1 MACFLQYRRLSTA
14 FFFLWGMAAS
24 MAQQSNPRVERLG
37 AEQGI
42 PMGQM
47 NAVVQ
52 DSKGFIWVGGLPGL
66 IRYDGYEVI
75 HYVND
80 AKDNRSIG
88 DNKVHSIAEALG
100 GGGLWIG
107 TQNGLNYFDRKT
119 ETFTRFLEENSEAG
133 VVKKTIWSICEIEPG
148 ILWMIVNSEIEV
160 FDSHNRVTKKL
171 AVPDGSGW
179 MQCMHKGQA
188 GGSWIGTSTGL
199 FKATS
204 AGKNVQRITL
214 AGIDSALLAN
224 LSIHSITENPA
235 GTLWLGSNIGVIRY
249 DTRKG
254 NAVHIPPGEYNFGTE
269 SSFVVARNGMLWWG
283 TKNGLFRFDPGK
295 ANWQLFQYSPNDPY
309 SLSSNS
315 IKSIHEDFSGNIW
328 VSTLAG
334 LNVLRPSTGVF
345 NRLPTNY
352 QYEMSKVQEL
362 RSFFEIAPGK
372 VLLWEKTGLTVLDWK
387 EGTRTPFP
395 YKPVQ
400 NIDAWNTGVHCFFK
414 DNKARI
420 WMGTLGG
427 VFVFDPSTKKF
438 QHYLMDS
445 DGIPGRNS
453 DWIRDICQDRSGD
466 IWIVTWSEGVKILDE
481 RSGSLVHL
489 LKSNEEQ
496 LKSQSQARRVFQD
509 RKGTMWV
516 GTRGGLHRYDRDK
529 KQFTRFYHDPNDPNS
544 MGENTAFD
552 IYEDEKGFLWVGTFG
567 GGLNRFDP
575 VTETFKRYTVKDGL
589 PDNTV
594 FSILPDS
601 RGQLWLSTYAG
612 LAAFDPEKET
622 FTTLDY
628 RDGLLNK
635 QYDAYSYYKS
645 PYSGEHIYEG
655 KQGLDIFHP
664 DSIRQDLTLPV
675 IRFTDFQLFNRS
687 VPIRKD
693 GERNS
698 RNEYFLDR
706 AISETEKLVLPYRMK
721 VMTFQFAALHF
732 ANPAKNQYAYQ
743 LEGFD
748 KEWQYIGNR
757 RTVTFT
763 NLRPGKYTLRV
774 KASNADGIWNE
785 EGASMEIIISPPWW
799 LTWWAFALYVLTVAG
814 ILYAFFQYRRRRWQ
828 MQAELAAQQ
837 REAERL
843 KELDSFKNQLYANFT
858 HEFRTPL
865 TVILG
870 LADEIPGHH
879 QKQQTGLLHK
889 AVEMVRRNS
898 FRLLQIVNQILDLS
912 KLEAGMLSVNMIQAD
927 TVALLQ
933 YLSNSYQSLADAK
946 NITLTFEAEPAGVL
960 MDMDEEKLATIYSNL
975 LGNAVKFTGE
985 GGRIF
990 IRVSKQE
997 GAGTP
1002 LLVLEVSDT
1011 GIGIPANKLPHIFE
1025 RFYQVDAAD
1034 NTRHGLRLEGGT
1046 GIGLTLTKEL
1056 AEMLGGN
1063 IEVES
1068 EEGRGAIF
1076 RVQLP
1081 ISNNAPLKPEGALF
1095 SMAHAATAPYNTA
1108 GSPAAES
1115 PLSPGEGLP
1124 TLLIVEDSPDII
1136 TYLRTCLEG
1145 QYRILT
1151 ATNGLLGLEKA
1162 IEEVP
1167 DLIISDV
1174 MMPEMDGFELCET
1187 LKNDERTSHIPIILL
1202 TARVDAESR
1211 LKGLGRGADAY
1222 LGKPF
1227 NLAELRLQLAN
1238 LNNLQLKLRAR
1249 YQNLAPPQSTK
1260 DPALQMEDQF
1270 LIKARRAVHDHL
1282 DDSDFSVEGLCRIM
1296 MISRTQLHN
1305 KLKALT
1311 GRSATS
1317 FIRML
1322 RLERARELLRS
1333 TDMNVSEIA
1342 YEAGFNDPNYF
1353 SRCYQYE
1360 FGKPPSEDRN
1370 I

>member
-1 MACFLQYRRLSTA
+1 ME
-14 FFFLWGMAAS
+14 
-24 MAQQSNPRVERLG
+24 RV
-37 AEQGI
+37 
-42 PMGQM
+42 
-47 NAVVQ
+47 
-52 DSKGFIWVGGLPGL
+52 
-66 IRYDGYEVI
+66 
-75 HYVND
+75 
-80 AKDNRSIG
+80 
-88 DNKVHSIAEALG
+88 
-100 GGGLWIG
+100 
-107 TQNGLNYFDRKT
+107 
-119 ETFTRFLEENSEAG
+119 
-133 VVKKTIWSICEIEPG
+133 
-148 ILWMIVNSEIEV
+148 
-160 FDSHNRVTKKL
+160 
-171 AVPDGSGW
+171 
-179 MQCMHKGQA
+179 
-188 GGSWIGTSTGL
+188 
-199 FKATS
+199 
-204 AGKNVQRITL
+204 TL
-214 AGIDSALLAN
+214 AGINSALLADV
-224 LSIHSITENPA
+224 SIYSIIENPT
-235 GTLWLGSNIGVIRY
+235 GTLWLGSSIGIIRY
-249 DTRKG
+249 DIRKG
-254 NAVHIPPGEYNFGTE
+254 NAVHFSPGEYNFGTI
-269 SSFVVARNGMLWWG
+269 SSIVVARNGMLWWG

-295 ANWQLFQYSPNDPY
+295 ADWQLFEHNPNDAY

-315 IKSIHEDFSGNIW
+315 IQSIHEDFSGNIW
-328 VSTLAG
+328 VSTIAG
-334 LNVLRPSTGVF
+334 LNVLRPSTEVF
-345 NRLPTNY
+345 NRLPTNH
-352 QYEMSKVQEL
+352 QYEMSSVTQL

-372 VLLWEKTGLTVLDWK
+372 LLLWEKTGLMVMDWK

-395 YKPVQ
+395 YKPTQ
-400 NIDAWNTGVHCFFK
+400 NIDAWNTGVYCFFK
-414 DNKARI
+414 DNKDRI

-427 VFVFDPSTKKF
+427 VFVFDPGTKKF
-438 QHYLMDS
+438 THYHQGSDS
-445 DGIPGRNS
+445 PLALSANT
-453 DWIRDICQDRSGD
+453 IRDICQDRSGA
-466 IWIVTWSEGVKILDE
+466 IWIVTWGAGVNVLDE
-481 RSGSLVHL
+481 QAGTVSYFLNSQEEKGTLQ
-489 LKSNEEQ
+489 SN
-496 LKSQSQARRVFQD
+496 ARRVLED

-516 GTRGGLHRYDRDK
+516 GTRGGLHKYDRNK
-529 KQFTRFYHDPNDPNS
+529 KQFTRFHHLPNDPNS

-552 IYEDEKGFLWVGTFG
+552 IYEDEKGFLWVGTYG
-567 GGLNRFDP
+567 GGLNKFDP

-601 RGQLWLSTYAG
+601 RGQLWVSTYAG

-622 FTTLDY
+622 FTTLDH

-655 KQGLDIFHP
+655 KQGIDIFHP
-664 DSIRQDLTLPV
+664 DSIRPDMNPPV

-687 VPIRKD
+687 VPIRRND
-693 GERNS
+693 ERNS
-698 RNEYFLDR
+698 RDEYYLDR
-706 AISETEKLVLPYRMK
+706 AISETKKIVLPYRMK
-721 VMTFQFAALHF
+721 VMTFEFAALHF

-748 KEWQYIGNR
+748 EKWQQIGNR

-785 EGASMEIIISPPWW
+785 EGASVEIIIKPPWW
-799 LTWWAFALYVLTVAG
+799 LTWWAFALYVLTGVG
-814 ILYAFFQYRRRRWQ
+814 ILYAFFRYRRRRWQ
-828 MQAELAAQQ
+828 MQAEFAAQQ

-870 LADEIPGHH
+870 LTDEIPGHH
-879 QKQQTGLLHK
+879 QKQQTDHLHK
-889 AVEMVRRNS
+889 AVEMVQRNS

-927 TVALLQ
+927 AVTLLQ

-946 NITLTFEAEPAGVL
+946 NITMTFEAEPAGLL
-960 MDMDEEKLATIYSNL
+960 MDMDEEKLTTIYSNL
-975 LGNAVKFTGE
+975 LSNAVKFTGE

-990 IRVSKQE
+990 VRVSKQE
-997 GAGTP
+997 GAGAPT
-1002 LLVLEVSDT
+1002 LVLEVSDT

-1046 GIGLTLTKEL
+1046 GIGLTLSKEL
-1056 AEMLGGN
+1056 TEMLGGN

-1081 ISNNAPLKPEGALF
+1081 ISNDAPLKPEGALF
-1095 SMAHAATAPYNTA
+1095 SMAPAAAVPHSTAV
-1108 GSPAAES
+1108 SPAAEP
-1115 PLSPGEGLP
+1115 PLSPGEDLP

-1136 TYLRTCLEG
+1136 TYLRTCLEA

-1151 ATNGLLGLEKA
+1151 ATNGRLGLEKA

-1187 LKNDERTSHIPIILL
+1187 LKNDERTSHVPIILL

-1238 LNNLQLKLRAR
+1238 LNNLQQKLRAR
-1249 YQNLAPPQSTK
+1249 YQNLALPPPTK
-1260 DPALQMEDQF
+1260 DPALQIEDEF
-1270 LIKARRAVHDHL
+1270 VAKARRAVDDHL
-1282 DDSDFSVEGLCRIM
+1282 DDSDFSVEDLCRILRV
-1296 MISRTQLHN
+1296 SRTQLHN

-1311 GRSATS
+1311 GRSATA
-1317 FIRML
+1317 FIRL
-1322 RLERARELLRS
+1322 PRLERARELLRS
-1333 TDMNVSEIA
+1333 PDLNISEIA
-1342 YEAGFNDPNYF
+1342 YKVGFNDPNYF

-1360 FGKPPSEDRN
+1360 FGKSPSEDRN
-1370 I
+1370 V

>member
-1 MACFLQYRRLSTA
+1 MACYLHIRRISTTVL
-14 FFFLWGMAAS
+14 FFGAMTAS
-24 MAQQSNPRVERLG
+24 ISQQSNPRIERLG

-42 PMGQM
+42 PMGQI
-47 NAVVQ
+47 NAVLQ
-52 DSKGFIWVGGLPGL
+52 DAKGFIWAGGLPGL
-66 IRYDGYEVI
+66 IRYDGYEVV

-88 DNKVHSIAEALG
+88 DNKVHSIAEAPG
-100 GGGLWIG
+100 GVGLWIG
-107 TQNGLNYFDRKT
+107 TQNGLNYFDRET
-119 ETFTRFLEENSEAG
+119 ETFTRFLQEDSEAG
-133 VVKKTIWSICEIEPG
+133 AVKRKITSICEIQPG
-148 ILWMIVNSEIEV
+148 ILWIIVNDEIEI
-160 FDSHNRVTKKL
+160 FDSHKKVIRKL
-171 AVPDGSGW
+171 AEADESGW
-179 MQCMHKGQA
+179 VQCLHKGQDGA
-188 GGSWIGTSTGL
+188 IWIGTSKGL
-199 FKATS
+199 FKANPT
-204 AGKNVQRITL
+204 GKSLKRVTL
-214 AGIDSALLAN
+214 SGIDSALLADF
-224 LSIHSITENPA
+224 SVHSITENPA
-235 GTLWLGSNIGVIRY
+235 GTLWLGSSIGVIRY
-249 DTRKG
+249 DVRNG
-254 NAVHIPPGEYNFGTE
+254 NAVRFSPGEYNFGTI
-269 SSFVVARNGMLWWG
+269 SSILVARNGIIWWG
-283 TKNGLFRFDPGK
+283 TQNGLFRFNPG
-295 ANWQLFQYSPNDPY
+295 NDDWQRFQQNSNDPY

-315 IKSIHEDFSGNIW
+315 IQSIHEDFSGNIW
-328 VSTLAG
+328 VSTVAG

-372 VLLWEKTGLTVLDWK
+372 LLLWEKTGLTVLDWK

-395 YKPVQ
+395 YKPTQ
-400 NIDAWNTGVHCFFK
+400 NIEAWNTGVYSFFK
-414 DNKARI
+414 DKKDRI

-427 VFVFDPSTKKF
+427 VFVFDPVTKKF
-438 QHYLMDS
+438 THYLMDPKAPHAL
-445 DGIPGRNS
+445 GF
-453 DWIRDICQDRSGD
+453 DWIRDICQDRSGA
-466 IWIVTWSEGVKILDE
+466 IWIVTWSGGVKSLDE
-481 RSGSLVHL
+481 RTGALVHFL
-489 LKSNEEQ
+489 NSKEEK
-496 LKSQSQARRVFQD
+496 LKSQSEARRVFQD
-509 RKGTMWV
+509 SKGTMWV

-529 KQFTRFYHDPNDPNS
+529 KQFTRFYHNPNDPNS

-567 GGLNRFDP
+567 GGLNKFDP
-575 VTETFKRYTVKDGL
+575 ATETFKRYTVKDGL

-612 LAAFDPEKET
+612 LAVFDPEKET
-622 FTTLDY
+622 FITLDY

-687 VPIRKD
+687 VPIRKN

-698 RNEYFLDR
+698 RNEYYLDR
-706 AISETEKLVLPYRMK
+706 AISETEKIVLPYRMNL
-721 VMTFQFAALHF
+721 MTFEFAALHF
-732 ANPAKNQYAYQ
+732 ANPAKNKYAYQ

-748 KEWQYIGNR
+748 EKWQHIGNR

-785 EGASMEIIISPPWW
+785 EGASIEIIIKPPWW
-799 LTWWAFALYVLTVAG
+799 LTWWAFALYVLTVVG
-814 ILYAFFQYRRRRWQ
+814 ILYAFFRYRRSRWQ
-828 MQAELAAQQ
+828 MQAEFAAQQ

-843 KELDSFKNQLYANFT
+843 KELDTFKNQLYANFT

-879 QKQQTGLLHK
+879 QKQQTGHLHK

-912 KLEAGMLSVNMIQAD
+912 KLEAGMLSVHMIQAD
-927 TVALLQ
+927 AVALLQ

-946 NITLTFEAEPAGVL
+946 NISMTFEAEPTGLL
-960 MDMDEEKLATIYSNL
+960 MDIDEEKLTTIYSNL

-990 IRVSKQE
+990 IKVHKQE
-997 GAGTP
+997 DSGTP
-1002 LLVLEVSDT
+1002 HLMIEVSDT

-1025 RFYQVDAAD
+1025 RFYQVDSAG
-1034 NTRHGLRLEGGT
+1034 NTGYGLRLEGGT

-1068 EEGRGAIF
+1068 EEGSGATF

-1081 ISNNAPLKPEGALF
+1081 ISNDAPLKPEGALF
-1095 SMAHAATAPYNTA
+1095 SIT
-1108 GSPAAES
+1108 PAALPFSTVGSLAAEPPI
-1115 PLSPGEGLP
+1115 PLGEDMP

-1151 ATNGLLGLEKA
+1151 ATNGRLGLEKA

-1227 NLAELRLQLAN
+1227 NLAELRLHLAN
-1238 LNNLQLKLRAR
+1238 LNTLQQRLRAR
-1249 YQNLAPPQSTK
+1249 YQNLAPLPPAE
-1260 DPALQMEDQF
+1260 DPALQIEDQF
-1270 LIKARRAVHDHL
+1270 VAKARQAVHDHL
-1282 DDSDFSVEGLCRIM
+1282 DDSAFSVENMCQILG
-1296 MISRTQLHN
+1296 ISRTQLHN

-1311 GRSATS
+1311 GRSATA

-1333 TDMNVSEIA
+1333 TDLNVSEIA
-1342 YEAGFNDPNYF
+1342 YETGFNDPNYF

-1360 FGKPPSEDRN
+1360 FEKPPSEDRN